1 MTSTPFDGLSKPQLR
16 EAAGLLRYAA
26 ASQLGGT
33 SGDGIARQTVGGLP
47 LRPQETVAGYWP
59 VRGEADPLPAMG
71 ALAGLGH
78 RLALPVVD
86 GAGEPLSFRMWV
98 PGERLVDGAYGIP
111 TPGLSAAVV
120 RPTLLL
126 VPGLWFDRTGA
137 RLGYGGGFYDRTL
150 EHLRRG
156 WQPRAVGVSY
166 EATLGGHLDREPH
179 DAVMDFIVTER
190 RVLRT
195 Q

>member
-16 EAAGLLRYAA
+16 EAAGLVRHAA
-26 ASQLGGT
+26 ARRLGDSAGH
-33 SGDGIARQTVGGLP
+33 GLARRVVEGVP

-59 VRGEADPLPAMG
+59 VRGEADPLPAMLALG
-71 ALAGLGH
+71 ALGH

-86 GAGEPLSFRMWV
+86 GAGQPLSFRVWT
-98 PGERLVDGAYGIP
+98 PGEPLVAGAYDIP
-111 TPGLSAAVV
+111 TPGLSAARVT
-120 RPTLLL
+120 PTLLL
-126 VPGLWFDRTGA
+126 VPGLWFDHAGA

-150 EHLRRG
+150 EQLRRS
-156 WQPRAVGVSY
+156 WQSRAVGVSY

-190 RVLRT
+190 RVLRA

>member
-16 EAAGLLRYAA
+16 EAAGLVRHAA
-26 ASQLGGT
+26 AHQLGDAA
-33 SGDGIARQTVGGLP
+33 GDGIARQIVGGLP
-47 LRPQETVAGYWP
+47 LRLQETVAGYWP
-59 VRGEADPLPAMG
+59 VRGEAEPLRAMLALG
-71 ALAGLGH
+71 ALGH
-78 RLALPVVD
+78 RLALPVVE
-86 GAGEPLSFRMWV
+86 GADRPLSFRMWR
-98 PGERLVDGAYGIP
+98 PGEPLVKGTYGIP
-111 TPGLSAAVV
+111 TPGRSAAMVT
-120 RPTLLL
+120 PTLLL

-150 EHLRRG
+150 AHLRRG
-156 WQPRAVGVSY
+156 WRPRAVGVSY

-190 RVLRT
+190 RVLRA

>member
-1 MTSTPFDGLSKPQLR
+1 MTSTPFDGPSKPQLR
-16 EAAGLLRYAA
+16 AAAGLVRHAA
-26 ASQLGGT
+26 ARRLGRDAGR
-33 SGDGIARQTVGGLP
+33 DLARRVLGELP
-47 LRPQETVAGYWP
+47 LRPQETIAGYWP
-59 VRGEADPLPAMG
+59 MRGEADPLPAML
-71 ALAGLGH
+71 ALAAQGH

-86 GAGEPLSFRMWV
+86 GADRPLSFRMWR
-98 PGERLVDGAYGIP
+98 PGEPLVEGAYGIP
-111 TPGLSAAVV
+111 MPGLGAAGVT
-120 RPTLLL
+120 PTLLL

-150 EHLRRG
+150 AQLRRG

-190 RVLRT
+190 RVLRV